1 MNKNSAPLQA
11 ILSNC
16 REVCSLHPSPCKE
29 GCGLGFEARQK
40 TSLGRSP
47 GMEVDGMKNMKEILG
62 YEGKDE
68 NGDGRIWY
76 FWGEKDAEL

>member
-1 MNKNSAPLQA
+1 MV
-11 ILSNC
+11 LSNR
-16 REVCSLHPSPCKE
+16 REVCSLHPSPCRK
-29 GCGLGFEARQK
+29 GMWARILKLAKK

-47 GMEVDGMKNMKEILG
+47 GIEVDGMKNMKEILG

-68 NGDGRIWY
+68 NGDGRVWY